1 MKAILRCLFLLIGI
15 QIAQAQDNLQAI
27 YAHFA
32 SSSLVWS
39 LTLPHTKEALAIHW
53 QERQGNFNNKG
64 YRTFV
69 GYYGETFVGT
79 LSLSEQTL
87 FGEILY
93 GGKAY
98 VLTISDKGILQLTQ
112 ERKHVVGQQLFRRK
126 MPLKSA
132 MVWVEVKEKR

>member
-1 MKAILRCLFLLIGI
+1 MKEILRCLFLLIGI

-32 SSSLVWS
+32 SSSVVWS
-39 LTLPHTKEALAIHW
+39 LTLPHTKEALPIHW

-79 LSLSEQTL
+79 FSLSEQTL

-112 ERKHVVGQQLFRRK
+112 ERKNTLWGNNY
-126 MPLKSA
+126 S
-132 MVWVEVKEKR
+132 EEKYP

>member
-1 MKAILRCLFLLIGI
+1 MKAILRCLCLFIGI
-15 QIAQAQDNLQAI
+15 QVVQAQDNLQAI

-32 SSSLVWS
+32 SSSVEWS
-39 LTLPHTKEALAIHW
+39 ITLPHTKEPLPIHW

-69 GYYGETFVGT
+69 GT
-79 LSLSEQTL
+79 LSPSEQTL

-98 VLTISDKGILQLTQ
+98 VLTVSDKGVLELTQ
-112 ERKHVVGQQLFRRK
+112 ERKTRCGATTIQKKNVPKASRGLG
-126 MPLKSA
+126 
-132 MVWVEVKEKR
+132 

>member
-32 SSSLVWS
+32 SSSVEWS
-39 LTLPHTKEALAIHW
+39 ITLPHMREPLPIHW
-53 QERQGNFNNKG
+53 QERQGAFNSKG
-64 YRTFV
+64 YRSFV
-69 GYYGETFVGT
+69 GYHADAFVGILT
-79 LSLSEQTL
+79 LSEQTL

-98 VLTISDKGILQLTQ
+98 VLTVSDKGILQLTQ
-112 ERKHVVGQQLFRRK
+112 ERKTRCG
-126 MPLKSA
+126 A
-132 MVWVEVKEKR
+132 TTI

>member
-32 SSSLVWS
+32 PSSVVWS
-39 LTLPHTKEALAIHW
+39 ITLPHTKVALPIHW
-53 QERQGNFNNKG
+53 QERKGNFNNKG
-64 YRTFV
+64 YRS
-69 GYYGETFVGT
+69 FVGT

-93 GGKAY
+93 GGKSY
-98 VLTISDKGILQLTQ
+98 VLTVSDKGVLELTQ
-112 ERKHVVGQQLFRRK
+112 ERKTRCGATTIQKKNAPKVNHGVG
-126 MPLKSA
+126 
-132 MVWVEVKEKR
+132 

>member
-32 SSSLVWS
+32 PSSVVWS
-39 LTLPHTKEALAIHW
+39 ITLPHTKEALPIHW
-53 QERQGNFNNKG
+53 QERQGKFNNKG
-64 YRTFV
+64 YRSFI
-69 GYYGETFVGT
+69 GYYQETFVGT

-112 ERKHVVGQQLFRRK
+112 ERKTRCGATTIQKKNAPKVSHGVG
-126 MPLKSA
+126 
-132 MVWVEVKEKR
+132 

>member
-32 SSSLVWS
+32 SSSVVWS
-39 LTLPHTKEALAIHW
+39 ITLPHTKEALPIHW
-53 QERQGNFNNKG
+53 QERQGSFNSKG
-64 YRTFV
+64 YRSFV
-69 GYYGETFVGT
+69 GYYADVFVGT
-79 LSLSEQTL
+79 LTLSEQTL

-98 VLTISDKGILQLTQ
+98 VLTVSDKGVLQLTQ
-112 ERKHVVGQQLFRRK
+112 ERKTRCGAAIQNKNTPKASRGVG
-126 MPLKSA
+126 
-132 MVWVEVKEKR
+132 

>member
-32 SSSLVWS
+32 PSSVVWS
-39 LTLPHTKEALAIHW
+39 ITLPYTKEALPIHW
-53 QERQGNFNNKG
+53 QERQGKFNNKG
-64 YRTFV
+64 YRSFV
-69 GYYGETFVGT
+69 GYYQETFVGT

-98 VLTISDKGILQLTQ
+98 VLTVSDKGVLELTQ
-112 ERKHVVGQQLFRRK
+112 ERKTRCGATTIQKKNVPKARHGLG
-126 MPLKSA
+126 
-132 MVWVEVKEKR
+132 

>member
-32 SSSLVWS
+32 SSSVVWS

-69 GYYGETFVGT
+69 GYYGEIFVGT

-112 ERKHVVGQQLFRRK
+112 ERKTRCGATTIQKKNTPKVSHGVG
-126 MPLKSA
+126 
-132 MVWVEVKEKR
+132 

>member
-32 SSSLVWS
+32 ASSVVWS
-39 LTLPHTKEALAIHW
+39 ITLPHTKEALPIHW
-53 QERQGNFNNKG
+53 QERQGKFNNKG

-69 GYYGETFVGT
+69 GTF
-79 LSLSEQTL
+79 SLSEQTL
-87 FGEILY
+87 FGVILY

-98 VLTISDKGILQLTQ
+98 VLTVSDKGILQLTQ
-112 ERKHVVGQQLFRRK
+112 ERKTRCG
-126 MPLKSA
+126 A
-132 MVWVEVKEKR
+132 TTI

>member
-1 MKAILRCLFLLIGI
+1 MKEILRCLFLLIGI

-32 SSSLVWS
+32 SSSVVWS
-39 LTLPHTKEALAIHW
+39 LTLPHTKEALPIHW

-112 ERKHVVGQQLFRRK
+112 ERKNTLWGNNY
-126 MPLKSA
+126 S
-132 MVWVEVKEKR
+132 EEKYP

>member
-32 SSSLVWS
+32 SSSVVWS
-39 LTLPHTKEALAIHW
+39 LTLPHTKEALPIHW

-69 GYYGETFVGT
+69 GYHADAFVGT
-79 LSLSEQTL
+79 LTLSEQTL

-98 VLTISDKGILQLTQ
+98 VLTVSDKGVLQLIQ
-112 ERKHVVGQQLFRRK
+112 ERKTRCGTATIQKKNAPKASRGVG
-126 MPLKSA
+126 
-132 MVWVEVKEKR
+132 

>member
-27 YAHFA
+27 YTHFA
-32 SSSLVWS
+32 ASSVVWS
-39 LTLPHTKEALAIHW
+39 ITLPHTKEALPIHW
-53 QERQGNFNNKG
+53 QERQGKFNNKG
-64 YRTFV
+64 YRSFI
-69 GYYGETFVGT
+69 GYYQETFVGT

-112 ERKHVVGQQLFRRK
+112 ERKTRCGATTIQKKKAPKVSHGVG
-126 MPLKSA
+126 
-132 MVWVEVKEKR
+132 

>member
-32 SSSLVWS
+32 SSSVVWS
-39 LTLPHTKEALAIHW
+39 LTLPHTKEVLPIHW
-53 QERQGNFNNKG
+53 QERQGAFNSKG
-64 YRTFV
+64 YRSFV
-69 GYYGETFVGT
+69 GYYADAFVGALT
-79 LSLSEQTL
+79 LSEQTL

-98 VLTISDKGILQLTQ
+98 VLTVSDKGVLQLTQ
-112 ERKHVVGQQLFRRK
+112 ERKTLCGTAIIRK
-126 MPLKSA
+126 KMLLKPT
-132 MVWVEVKEKR
+132 MVRVEVKEKR

>member
-32 SSSLVWS
+32 PSSVVWS
-39 LTLPHTKEALAIHW
+39 ITLPYTKEALPIHW
-53 QERQGNFNNKG
+53 QERQGKFNNKG
-64 YRTFV
+64 YRSFV
-69 GYYGETFVGT
+69 GYYQETFVGT

-98 VLTISDKGILQLTQ
+98 VLTVSDKGILQLTQ
-112 ERKHVVGQQLFRRK
+112 ERKTRCGEKNIKNKNAHKPNGGVVFLNFF
-126 MPLKSA
+126 P
-132 MVWVEVKEKR
+132 

>member
-32 SSSLVWS
+32 PSSPSSVVWS
-39 LTLPHTKEALAIHW
+39 ITLPHTKVALPIHW
-53 QERQGNFNNKG
+53 QERKGNFNNKG
-64 YRTFV
+64 YRS
-69 GYYGETFVGT
+69 FVGT

-93 GGKAY
+93 GGKSY
-98 VLTISDKGILQLTQ
+98 VLTVSDKGVLELTQ
-112 ERKHVVGQQLFRRK
+112 ERKTRYGATTIQKKNAPKVSHGVG
-126 MPLKSA
+126 
-132 MVWVEVKEKR
+132 